1 MADVDEA
8 LASEMGNA
16 RHERRA
22 SRKSFSRAVS
32 HPRSPASLAASS
44 GIGADAKDALLALS
58 GLSGAHGAEE
68 REKPDL
74 TVLDEHGARRGH
86 IDPDGQVMWA
96 DGKTV
101 RAYINHNGDVGD
113 AAYNYL
119 GQVRPRPP
127 APPPSAP
134 LSSSQRGAHPFR

>member
-44 GIGADAKDALLALS
+44 GIAMDAKGALS
-58 GLSGAHGAEE
+58 GLTSTLTLTLTLPLTLTLTLTLTLFTRSTQVYLVEYGAT
-68 REKPDL
+68 D
-74 TVLDEHGARRGH
+74 
-86 IDPDGQVMWA
+86 
-96 DGKTV
+96 
-101 RAYINHNGDVGD
+101 
-113 AAYNYL
+113 
-119 GQVRPRPP
+119 
-127 APPPSAP
+127 PPSLALERAESRLGEMGCDVFATKGVAFCAWCDLP
-134 LSSSQRGAHPFR
+134 